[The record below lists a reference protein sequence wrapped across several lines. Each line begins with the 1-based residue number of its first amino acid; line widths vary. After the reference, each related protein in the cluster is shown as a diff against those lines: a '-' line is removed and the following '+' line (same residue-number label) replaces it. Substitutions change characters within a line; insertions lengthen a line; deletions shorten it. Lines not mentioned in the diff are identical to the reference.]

1 MSTSQS
7 LRLQV
12 ILGAVDQLT
21 RPLQGMMQ
29 GSHKLSGAVKEAR
42 DRLRDLEAQQKRGAV
57 SLRPVCQ
64 QIAELRAVSETHG
77 KHALRHGVQRAGMSN
92 FFLF

>member
-42 DRLRDLEAQQKRGAV
+42 DRLRDLETQQRRIG
-57 SLRPVCQ
+57 
-64 QIAELRAVSETHG
+64 
-77 KHALRHGVQRAGMSN
+77 N
-92 FFLF
+92 

>member
-29 GSHKLSGAVKEAR
+29 GSHKLSGAVKVSTHAPT
-42 DRLRDLEAQQKRGAV
+42 RGATGG
-57 SLRPVCQ
+57 S
-64 QIAELRAVSETHG
+64 ST
-77 KHALRHGVQRAGMSN
+77 STS
-92 FFLF
+92 